1 MDRSITIFFMVP
13 ILKKLTSI
21 KYRVNINAHR
31 KLLVTVLC
39 KNNITKAMPVSC
51 SALTL

>member
-1 MDRSITIFFMVP
+1 MVP
-13 ILKKLTSI
+13 ILVKLISI
-21 KYRVNINAHR
+21 KNRGNLNAHR
-31 KLLVTVLC
+31 KLLVTVFC